1 MTYIST
7 TSLQSIRLDKK
18 FIQVLHNN
26 LQERSNK
33 LFGQPNRYYPNPHFT
48 KGKLRPGAIRPLA
61 QGDLEA
67 SWLRSLSF
75 LEEGELRAMRNV
87 GPGPPRVFLRQ
98 PDPRG
103 LSEEPRTASPVSC
116 HPAPYISC
124 CCPHGA
130 LTHWGTPP
138 STPSQREV
146 QASPPPIHVHTATV
160 STAAAPPSRRGG
172 PSLSWFPATSSFRQ
186 GPTVADL
193 AACDGRQGSQAY
205 GGQRLKMA
213 PVVGLEAGGGGGRR
227 QGLGSFLLEGPP
239 R

>member
-1 MTYIST
+1 
-7 TSLQSIRLDKK
+7 
-18 FIQVLHNN
+18 
-26 LQERSNK
+26 
-33 LFGQPNRYYPNPHFT
+33 
-48 KGKLRPGAIRPLA
+48 
-61 QGDLEA
+61 
-67 SWLRSLSF
+67 
-75 LEEGELRAMRNV
+75 MRNV

-124 CCPHGA
+124 CCPHRA

-138 STPSQREV
+138 QHTLSQREV
-146 QASPPPIHVHTATV
+146 QASPPPIHMHTATV
-160 STAAAPPSRRGG
+160 SIAAAPPSRRGG

-193 AACDGRQGSQAY
+193 AACDGRQGSLAC

-213 PVVGLEAGGGGGRR
+213 PVVGLEAGGGGGRSR
-227 QGLGSFLLEGPP
+227 VWAPSSSRGPRDEEEQMGSNILPSSRRTVFTEYLLCVRHRAKHLFNPLDSI
-239 R
+239 